1 MRTTGVLPEALAASI
16 SRLSRSEVDAMTNSP
31 SVGCIARGAPEGA
44 EGLTDD
50 VDGRLDGRGRGRRR
64 PESGKYASSSVRR
77 GNASRRA
84 SPRAA
89 GDRKSTRLN
98 SSHANISY
106 AVFCFK
112 KKKKKKP

>member
-31 SVGCIARGAPEGA
+31 SVGCSSCGAPEGA

-64 PESGKYASSSVRR
+64 PESGEYASSSVRR
-77 GNASRRA
+77 VNASPRGL
-84 SPRAA
+84 PRAA
-89 GDRKSTRLN
+89 GWAKQTPRRTLVPGLRV
-98 SSHANISY
+98 AGRR
-106 AVFCFK
+106 AGPVR
-112 KKKKKKP
+112 